1 MRFSDFRPLL
11 NGASCIGYDNDYRIG
26 GGAEEEDRGHL
37 LKGSYPLVGAAPTNS
52 LLWMAENTFGAHCSF
67 CTMYNTQNDGVS
79 TTDFHISISMT
90 MNL

>member
-37 LKGSYPLVGAAPTNS
+37 LKGSYRSGYSYRRLTLLHPQSQRLGALS
-52 LLWMAENTFGAHCSF
+52 
-67 CTMYNTQNDGVS
+67 
-79 TTDFHISISMT
+79 
-90 MNL
+90 